1 MFWLLSSHAKEGV
14 VPGTVNLQ
22 AAEGDDVAYGQAL
35 FPVPAEDPNDPLQW
49 PRWKKT
55 TILAICSLYSFL
67 SNTALLGPSVY
78 ISIFAKSFDIS
89 PTKASGLVS
98 YPNILYGVGTL
109 ITVPA
114 YLKFGRR
121 PVMLI
126 SILIYLAGLVGCSQA
141 NSYSGLMVAR
151 LIHTFGSGVCEALP
165 VQLVND
171 IFFRKLT
178 WCCS

>member
-1 MFWLLSSHAKEGV
+1 M
-14 VPGTVNLQ
+14 PGTVNLR
-22 AAEGDDVAYGQAL
+22 AVEGDDTALGQAL

-49 PRWKKT
+49 PRWKKL

-78 ISIFAKSFDIS
+78 IEIYSKAFGIS
-89 PTKASGLVS
+89 PTTASGLIS

-109 ITVPA
+109 VTVPA

-121 PVMLI
+121 PVMLL
-126 SILIYLAGLVGCSQA
+126 SILVYLAGLIGCSQA
-141 NSYSGLMVAR
+141 DSYGGLMAAR
-151 LIHTFGSGVCEALP
+151 LIHTFASGVCEALP

-171 IFFRKLT
+171 IFF
-178 WCCS
+178 CE